1 MTDKARGYRAGMVDP
16 VARLKDMDEEG
27 IDVAILFGTQIALT
41 VNGLMNKE
49 LAAVLC
55 HAVNEW
61 LVEYCSAD
69 PKRLLAVGLIPCQD
83 PPAAVKELEYLK
95 KAGAITAMLP
105 TNVYGLNN
113 MGDRMFDPIYDCA
126 QAIEMP
132 LSVHP
137 QTGHDGVLGV
147 SGVMGAGSER
157 FRKYAYV
164 HMTAFPFELMIAMM
178 HMIGEGVFDR
188 YPKLRVGFMEGG
200 AGWLPFWAERFDEH
214 IEKLAPQMPDLKR
227 RPSDIIRGEQVTLT
241 CESEETGLDRV
252 FAANGENTVM
262 YASDYCHWD
271 CHFPYSVKDVV
282 DGKDLSFAQK
292 EKLLNKTAIEF
303 FKLKNLPQPNAL
315 KTARQSLGKRQR
327 QGGQRIRNETMKL
340 RSLFFVFLL
349 TAVVFVS
356 AHRSWSGEPLQ
367 NQNRLSLPG
376 VFLHAFLRRPGKRHL
391 QKIWHRV
398 GVHSDGHHDP
408 AASGGR
414 RQYQLFHLGLDGNFR
429 GGSRTAAGH
438 RDQLLRQLALGAG
451 DTEGHQ

>member
-1 MTDKARGYRAGMVDP
+1 MTDKARGFREGMVDP
-16 VARLKDMDEEG
+16 GARLKDMDEEG

-41 VNGLMNKE
+41 VNGLMSKE

-55 HAVNEW
+55 RAVNEW
-61 LVEYCSAD
+61 LLEYCSAD

-83 PPAAVKELEYLK
+83 PQAAVKELEYLK

-126 QAIEMP
+126 QEIEMP

-137 QTGHDGVLGV
+137 QTGHDGVPGV

-157 FRKYAYV
+157 LRKYVYV

-214 IEKLAPQMPDLKR
+214 IEKLAPQMPELRR
-227 RPSDIIRGEQVTLT
+227 RPSDIIRSEQVALT

-252 FAANGENTVM
+252 FAVNGDNSVM

-271 CHFPYSVKDVV
+271 CHFPYSVKDIV
-282 DGKDLSFAQK
+282 DGADLSFAQK
-292 EKLLNKTAIEF
+292 ERLLNKNAVEF
-303 FKLKNLPQPNAL
+303 FKLKDLPQPSAL
-315 KTARQSLGKRQR
+315 KNAQRNWNGHKARAATA
-327 QGGQRIRNETMKL
+327 
-340 RSLFFVFLL
+340 
-349 TAVVFVS
+349 
-356 AHRSWSGEPLQ
+356 
-367 NQNRLSLPG
+367 
-376 VFLHAFLRRPGKRHL
+376 
-391 QKIWHRV
+391 
-398 GVHSDGHHDP
+398 
-408 AASGGR
+408 
-414 RQYQLFHLGLDGNFR
+414 
-429 GGSRTAAGH
+429 
-438 RDQLLRQLALGAG
+438 
-451 DTEGHQ
+451 